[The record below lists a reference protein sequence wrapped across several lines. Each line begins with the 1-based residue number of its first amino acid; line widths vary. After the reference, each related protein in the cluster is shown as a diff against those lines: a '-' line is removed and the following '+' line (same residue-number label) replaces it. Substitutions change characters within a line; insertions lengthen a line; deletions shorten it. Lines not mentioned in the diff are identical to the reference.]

1 MNKDDIIRMA
11 REAECSET
19 WGGDAFK
26 FTVDELEHFA
36 ALVAEAEREACMKR
50 ANNFTAAAY
59 AAGAAAEADRIANE
73 SKHIIKR
80 AEERG
85 AAAERADAER
95 YRWLRDNNASFSW
108 NPSRYN
114 QETISGF
121 AAFGTGYCGF
131 EFEAAV
137 DKAMGSNN
145 D

>member
-1 MNKDDIIRMA
+1 MIRSDILRMMAWEADPFKKDGKLYA
-11 REAECSET
+11 LAKLTPET
-19 WGGDAFK
+19 
-26 FTVDELEHFA
+26 LERFA
-36 ALVAEAEREACMKR
+36 ALV
-50 ANNFTAAAY
+50 
-59 AAGAAAEADRIANE
+59 AAAEADRIANE

>member
-1 MNKDDIIRMA
+1 MNRDDIIRMA
-11 REAECSET
+11 REAGFATSWTEAA
-19 WGGDAFK
+19 GQA
-26 FTVDELEHFA
+26 LERFA
-36 ALVAEAEREACMKR
+36 TLVAA
-50 ANNFTAAAY
+50 
-59 AAGAAAEADRIANE
+59 ADRE
-73 SKHIIKR
+73 
-80 AEERG
+80 
-85 AAAERADAER
+85 DAER

>member
-1 MNKDDIIRMA
+1 MTRDDILRMA
-11 REAECSET
+11 REVWSA
-19 WGGDAFK
+19 GGAYIGPGIDS
-26 FTVDELEHFA
+26 LERFA
-36 ALVAEAEREACMKR
+36 ALV
-50 ANNFTAAAY
+50 
-59 AAGAAAEADRIANE
+59 
-73 SKHIIKR
+73 
-80 AEERG
+80 